1 MPHQHRP
8 DVDSAEVLTSA
19 ILLDEERLVAN

>member
-8 DVDSAEVLTSA
+8 DVDSAEGLTSA
-19 ILLDEERLVAN
+19 ILVDEERLVAN

>member
-8 DVDSAEVLTSA
+8 DVDSAEGLTSA
-19 ILLDEERLVAN
+19 ILADEERLVAN